1 MYKVVNG
8 KNKNI
13 KNGDPIALESLVRA
27 NQLVDCRKG
36 NCTLTTCNTN
46 APANANITQRI
57 CIHHR
62 LRIFT
67 FEKKEGK
74 IIDQRNEVFFKHL
87 DEEKYLNCLGPKG
100 CKLITEGNCSA
111 GSSSGSSGAG
121 LCERQYFSLSKVGC
135 Q

>member
-13 KNGDPIALESLVRA
+13 KNGDPIALESFVRP
-27 NQLVDCRKG
+27 NQLIDCRKG
-36 NCTLTTCNTN
+36 NCTLTTCNTK
-46 APANANITQRI
+46 ASPTANITQRI

-67 FEKKEGK
+67 FEKREGK
-74 IIDQRNEVFFKHL
+74 ILDERNEVYFKHL

-121 LCERQYFSLSKVGC
+121 LCERQLFKLSKVGC
-135 Q
+135 